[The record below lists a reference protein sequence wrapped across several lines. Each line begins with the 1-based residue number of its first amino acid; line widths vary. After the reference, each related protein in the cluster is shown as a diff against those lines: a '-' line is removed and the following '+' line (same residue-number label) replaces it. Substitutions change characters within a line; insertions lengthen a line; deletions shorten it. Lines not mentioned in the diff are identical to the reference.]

1 MPAYAYGIL
10 LLGWL
15 LWVMPFLLTGRVK
28 HELTVVDRRA
38 RWGIVL
44 MAIAYS
50 LLWQSR
56 FWERPLSAWRTT
68 LAVFF
73 FILACVL
80 SWSGARALGR
90 QWRLDAG
97 LYADH
102 ELVTSG
108 PYRLLRHPIYT
119 SMLCILCGT
128 GWLLTPLPM
137 VLAAVIV
144 FMVGTEIR
152 VRIEDRLLGERFG
165 EPFQQYRRRVAAYIP
180 FLR

>member
-1 MPAYAYGIL
+1 MRI
-10 LLGWL
+10 
-15 LWVMPFLLTGRVK
+15 
-28 HELTVVDRRA
+28 
-38 RWGIVL
+38 I
-44 MAIAYS
+44 
-50 LLWQSR
+50 
-56 FWERPLSAWRTT
+56 
-68 LAVFF
+68 
-73 FILACVL
+73 
-80 SWSGARALGR
+80 
-90 QWRLDAG
+90 
-97 LYADH
+97 